1 MYSERK
7 NSSLFAIG
15 AVCYGLIE
23 IVWRGKTHWSM
34 PLTGG
39 ACFVALYRIFA
50 KVADFSMTVRC
61 LIGGAV
67 ITAFEFCSGCI
78 FNKMLK
84 LKVWDYSDRPLNFKG
99 QICPFYSFMWTL
111 LCIPVNAVCKRLR
124 G

>member
-1 MYSERK
+1 MFERK

-23 IVWRGKTHWSM
+23 IVWRGWTHWSM
-34 PLTGG
+34 FLTGG

-50 KVADFSMTVRC
+50 KIAHYSMMLRC

-67 ITAFEFCSGCI
+67 ITAFEFCSGCV
-78 FNKMLK
+78 FNKLLK
-84 LKVWDYSDRPLNFKG
+84 LKVWDYSDRPFNLKG
-99 QICPFYSFMWTL
+99 QICPLYSFMWVL
-111 LCIPVNAVCKRLR
+111 LCIPVSAVCKRLR